1 MMKDKKEILS
11 MRKRLAK
18 QELETLD
25 LFSLSFGIYK
35 GNFLTFFL
43 LSMICG
49 MPLVLFTIYFPTP
62 AIDPSTIK
70 SFSDFG
76 IWLKN
81 NVGISFYINILLSI
95 ISDTLVIVSVTI
107 ATQAMIYHKRIEAG
121 TAISSSMKYI
131 FPAIL
136 TYTMMYTLIVLGL
149 TLFVLPGIL
158 LFVLLMFSINICA
171 VRHTWSIKAFRYSAL
186 LVRTRFLKS
195 FFIILI
201 IFIFQNL
208 LPVSFITGS
217 INTREGLLSFFIA
230 NFFYYTFNSYFKIII
245 ALYFLNSDYINSEK
259 NYIIE

>member
-1 MMKDKKEILS
+1 MMNDKKEILS
-11 MRKRLAK
+11 IRKRLAK

-49 MPLVLFTIYFPTP
+49 MPLVLFTIYFPP
-62 AIDPSTIK
+62 PVIDPTAIK
-70 SFSDFG
+70 SFSDFSM
-76 IWLKN
+76 WLENK
-81 NVGISFYINILLSI
+81 VGISFYISVLLSI
-95 ISDTLVIVSVTI
+95 ISDTLVITSVTI

-121 TAISSSMKYI
+121 TAIYSSMKYI
-131 FPAIL
+131 VRAVL
-136 TYTMMYTLIVLGL
+136 TYAMMYILVLIGL

-158 LFVLLMFSINICA
+158 LFVLLTFSINICA

-195 FFIILI
+195 FFIII
-201 IFIFQNL
+201 FIFIFQNL
-208 LPVSFITGS
+208 LPISFITGS
-217 INTREGLLSFFIA
+217 INTREGLMSFFIA

-245 ALYFLNSDYINSEK
+245 ALFFLNSDYINSEK